1 MFLRSKRL
9 LVLSALFLF
18 CQSIWLTP
26 PASSALEN
34 LREGMKAP
42 DFSLSTITGETRTF
56 ADVRGA
62 KLTVLVFWSTWS
74 AKSAQALNQMEKL
87 HEKYREQ
94 GLAIVAVNADDQKS
108 SPETLAEI
116 RAVQEKLKI
125 GFPMLVDRGLVS
137 FRDYG
142 VVALPS
148 IIVMDRE
155 RNIKRELSGYPL
167 VGSEELADYIVAA
180 IAGERKP
187 VVAAKTGY
195 QPNQN
200 ALRLYAMG
208 ETALKSRQGA
218 DMAELWFKK
227 ASAADPAFALPHL
240 SLGKFYLRRGDAALA
255 RGEFREALTREPDN
269 PVALCESGMI
279 LVNSGKTAEGVSLFE
294 TALKGKEPYPP
305 CYAYAGYG
313 YGIQGK
319 LAEAMKMFDR
329 GEQADPLDYAVP
341 VYRGRLFE
349 RAKDWSRAA
358 EAYRKALEIILH
370 LK

>member
-1 MFLRSKRL
+1 M
-9 LVLSALFLF
+9 
-18 CQSIWLTP
+18 Q
-26 PASSALEN
+26 
-34 LREGMKAP
+34 
-42 DFSLSTITGETRTF
+42 
-56 ADVRGA
+56 
-62 KLTVLVFWSTWS
+62 
-74 AKSAQALNQMEKL
+74 Q
-87 HEKYREQ
+87 
-94 GLAIVAVNADDQKS
+94 
-108 SPETLAEI
+108 
-116 RAVQEKLKI
+116 KLKI
-125 GFPMLVDRGLVS
+125 GFPMLVDRGLIA

-142 VVALPS
+142 VVALPT
-148 IIVMDRE
+148 IVVMDRE
-155 RNIKRELSGYPL
+155 RVIRRELSGYPL
-167 VGSEELADYIVAA
+167 VGAEELADYIVAA
-180 IAGERKP
+180 IAGERQP
-187 VVAAKTGY
+187 AVAAKTGY

-200 ALRLYAMG
+200 ALRFYAMG
-208 ETALKSRQGA
+208 ETALKSKQAA

-227 ASAADPAFALPHL
+227 ASAADPAFVLPRL
-240 SLGKFYLRRGDAALA
+240 SLGKIYLRRGDTALA
-255 RGEFREALTREPDN
+255 QGEFGEVLAREPDN

-279 LVNSGKTAEGVSLFE
+279 LVNSGRTAEGMARIE
-294 TALKGKEPYPP
+294 AALKEKEPHPA